1 MKLPDFLVNWLA
13 DRFEARLYTKPDE
26 EIGGTPGAP
35 YMSRWHIVRLY
46 PFFNIYLH
54 LFHHSDDDRARHNHP
69 WWSISILL
77 NGSYNENM
85 AHGMFLRKK
94 GCAYARRAS
103 TYHRVELIKGSCA
116 GKYIGEMPVTTLFIT
131 GPKVRDWG
139 FECPQGFRPWE
150 KFVEPRGDDEV
161 GSRGCD

>member
-13 DRFEARLYTKPDE
+13 DLCEARLYTKPDE

-69 WWSISILL
+69 WWSISVLL
-77 NGSYNENM
+77 SGSYNENM
-85 AHGMFLRKK
+85 ARGTLLRKQ
-94 GCAYARRAS
+94 GHAYARRAS
-103 TYHRVELIKGSCA
+103 TYHRVELIQGSCA
-116 GKYIGEMPVTTLFIT
+116 GKSIGELPVTTLFIT

-139 FECPQGFRPWE
+139 FECDSGFRPWQ
-150 KFVEPRGDDEV
+150 KFMEPRGGDEI
-161 GSRGCD
+161 GTRGCD